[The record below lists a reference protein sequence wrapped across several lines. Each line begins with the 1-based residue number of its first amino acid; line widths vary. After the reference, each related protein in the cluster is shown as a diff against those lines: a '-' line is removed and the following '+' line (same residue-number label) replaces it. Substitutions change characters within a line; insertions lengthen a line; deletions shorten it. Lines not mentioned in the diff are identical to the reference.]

1 MIEVQSFKIMKGD
14 DEDEEV
20 LVEKEL
26 DEEEIKRDVNI
37 CL

>member
-1 MIEVQSFKIMKGD
+1 MKSD

>member
-1 MIEVQSFKIMKGD
+1 MKGD

>member
-1 MIEVQSFKIMKGD
+1 MIEVQSFKIMKSD

>member
-1 MIEVQSFKIMKGD
+1 MIEVQSFKIMKSD
-14 DEDEEV
+14 DKDEEV